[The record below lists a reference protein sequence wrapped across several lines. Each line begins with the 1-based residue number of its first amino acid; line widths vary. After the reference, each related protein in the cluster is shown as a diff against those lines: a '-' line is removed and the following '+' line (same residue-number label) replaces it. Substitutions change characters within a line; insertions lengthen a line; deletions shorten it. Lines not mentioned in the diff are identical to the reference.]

1 MIQTVLD
8 ISQQNDYEIIDDIN
22 MFLNNIM
29 KNIIKYLNNANTA
42 IVCANIIKDLFLKV
56 DEIKVNLVSYT
67 ILIIES
73 VNSFNA
79 KNTKSNDNGIQFMY
93 DCNNDKGK

>member
-1 MIQTVLD
+1 
-8 ISQQNDYEIIDDIN
+8 

-29 KNIIKYLNNANTA
+29 KNIIKYLNNTETA
-42 IVCANIIKDLFLKV
+42 LVCTNIIKDLFLKV
-56 DEIKVNLVSYT
+56 DEIKGNLVSYT

-79 KNTKSNDNGIQFMY
+79 KNTKSNENGI
-93 DCNNDKGK
+93 